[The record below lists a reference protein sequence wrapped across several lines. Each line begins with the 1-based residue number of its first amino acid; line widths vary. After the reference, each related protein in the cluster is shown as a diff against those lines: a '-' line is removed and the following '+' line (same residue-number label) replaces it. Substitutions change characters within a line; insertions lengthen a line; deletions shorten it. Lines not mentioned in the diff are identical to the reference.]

1 MNIGSKIK
9 TPNFFISINKI
20 SSSARLLLTGM
31 LLSLLWFI
39 IYYFAK
45 EYFLHP
51 LYFVLPS
58 LLIILVLIV
67 LPKLASR
74 GNANPIDNPTNPLEG
89 VDTSNMQVEQVNLQE
104 QAYNDQSIT
113 ATTNQ
118 IDESL
123 IQQLIDEKINSIAKE
138 FSESKQQV
146 NDALATVNNIKAD
159 VESLKKSL
167 KELTEAFE
175 TTLVDFKAFQ
185 AEIANPL
192 NFMRKYFDQ
201 LDIKNLSDPALP
213 LQQSG
218 IDVSNGN
225 GNGNGSGNGKEV
237 NVGRDSN
244 GKGGKKSDDKGN
256 YSREDINSNDN
267 NSKNSKGHV
276 NTSSNGNYDNSI
288 SNIIELAESN
298 GITLSKLMELIL
310 TIGEFMKVFGSEY
323 AKILDVQCRLLNL
336 SKDAERIVYSIVDML
351 SRSTLTPEEC
361 IISLYR
367 LAFVLGLNDSDAD
380 TIYARVK
387 MSVKSEP
394 ARLDKV
400 GGMDG

>member
-9 TPNFFISINKI
+9 TLNFFISINKI

-39 IYYFAK
+39 IYYNAK

-51 LYFVLPS
+51 LYFGLPS

-113 ATTNQ
+113 ATNNQ

-146 NDALATVNNIKAD
+146 NDALATVNNINAD
-159 VESLKKSL
+159 VENLKKSL

-225 GNGNGSGNGKEV
+225 GNGNGKEV

-244 GKGGKKSDDKGN
+244 GKDGKKSDGKGN
-256 YSREDINSNDN
+256 YSREDINN
-267 NSKNSKGHV
+267 NYKNSKGHV
-276 NTSSNGNYDNSI
+276 NTSSNGNDDNSI

-351 SRSTLTPEEC
+351 SKSTLTPEEC

-367 LAFVLGLNDSDAD
+367 LALLLGFNDSDAD

-387 MSVKSEP
+387 MNVKSES